1 LIRRSTDVPLTQ
13 VERTELEAI
22 VRGEHKRLMQELRE
36 EIDQSRRET
45 FAAVE
50 GGVGDS
56 ADEAVADLLS
66 DLDAAE
72 ITRDLGDIRALEAA
86 LGRLAAGTYG
96 RCEDCG
102 TDIPVAR
109 LRAQPAAVRC
119 VACQDVYE
127 KTHARPG
134 EPKL

>member
-1 LIRRSTDVPLTQ
+1 MPLTQ
-13 VERTELEAI
+13 QERIELEAI
-22 VRGEHKRLMQELRE
+22 IRGEHKRLMAELRE
-36 EIDQSRRET
+36 EIEQSRQET
-45 FAAVE
+45 FGAVE

-66 DLDAAE
+66 DLDTAE

-86 LGRLAAGTYG
+86 KGRLAAGTYG
-96 RCEDCG
+96 RCVDCG

-109 LRAQPAAVRC
+109 LRAQPAALRC
-119 VACQDVYE
+119 VACQGVYE
-127 KTHARPG
+127 KTHAHAA

>member
-1 LIRRSTDVPLTQ
+1 MALTQ
-13 VERTELEAI
+13 GERTELEAI
-22 VRGEHKRLMQELRE
+22 VRREHKRLMSELRE
-36 EIDQSRRET
+36 EIEQSRSET
-45 FAAVE
+45 FGAVE

-86 LGRLAAGTYG
+86 MARLSAGTYG

-109 LRAQPAAVRC
+109 LRAQPAALRC
-119 VACQDVYE
+119 VAHQEVYE
-127 KTHARPG
+127 KTHAHPG